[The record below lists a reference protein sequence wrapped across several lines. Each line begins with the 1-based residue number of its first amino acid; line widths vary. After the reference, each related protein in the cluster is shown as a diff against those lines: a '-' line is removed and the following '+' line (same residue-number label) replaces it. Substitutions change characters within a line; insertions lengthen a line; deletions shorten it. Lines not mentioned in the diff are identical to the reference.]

1 MRISSIGFC
10 LLALSFLG
18 ILFPSFGH
26 SGGWL
31 IHHVG
36 SFKGKVIDAETKEP
50 IAGAVVVAQYHVEFL
65 GPIGWRTE
73 RIDVQEAVTN
83 DQGEFLIPS
92 FTKGINP
99 LSIGDDTS
107 FLIWKPGYKK
117 NELWGGYFF
126 SKEPGTVEERPVQTP
141 KGFVMKKVTLGIGE
155 LIKAKTIEERRLA
168 KPAPIGDIEDWKK
181 QKYLIKMIREDW
193 KFIYSEDPKDL
204 YKYEEGSKR

>member
-1 MRISSIGFC
+1 MRMPSILTSLT
-10 LLALSFLG
+10 LLFLV
-18 ILFPSFGH
+18 IFFPSFGH

-36 SFKGKVIDAETKEP
+36 SFKGKVIDAETKGP

-65 GPIGWRTE
+65 GPIGWRTQ
-73 RIDVQEAVTN
+73 RIDVQETVTN
-83 DQGEFLIPS
+83 DQGEFLIPP

-117 NELWGGYFF
+117 DELWGSHFF

-141 KGFVMKKVTLGIGE
+141 KGFVMKKVTLGIVELTKLNTKEERLLGMPSPAGDFDQKQKE
-155 LIKAKTIEERRLA
+155 LIKAINEERKNLGL
-168 KPAPIGDIEDWKK
+168 KGKLKED
-181 QKYLIKMIREDW
+181 
-193 KFIYSEDPKDL
+193 
-204 YKYEEGSKR
+204 

>member
-1 MRISSIGFC
+1 MRVSSVGYCFLVLS
-10 LLALSFLG
+10 LLA
-18 ILFPSFGH
+18 IVFPSFGH

-50 IAGAVVVAQYHVEFL
+50 IAGAVVVAQYHVRFL
-65 GPIGWRTE
+65 GPTGWHRD
-73 RIDVQEAVTN
+73 RIDVQEALTN
-83 DQGEFLIPS
+83 EQGEFLIPP

-99 LSIGDDTS
+99 LSVGDDTS

-141 KGFVMKKVTLGIGE
+141 KGFVMKKVTLGIVE
-155 LIKAKTIEERRLA
+155 LTLAKTMEERRMT
-168 KPAPIGDIEDWKK
+168 KPEPIGEISEFKK
-181 QKYLIKMIREDW
+181 QKILIKLINQERIFLGLE
-193 KFIYSEDPKDL
+193 P
-204 YKYEEGSKR
+204 YKKGLD